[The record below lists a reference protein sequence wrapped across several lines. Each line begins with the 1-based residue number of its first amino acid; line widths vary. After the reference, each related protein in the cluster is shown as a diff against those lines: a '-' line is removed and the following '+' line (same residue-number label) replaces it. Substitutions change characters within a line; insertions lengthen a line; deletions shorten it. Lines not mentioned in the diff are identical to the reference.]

1 MLSFAPNGSRNGDI
15 SETSGVSAASAEEP
29 EIGFANETRP
39 SPRASRTRFSA
50 AMYDYCFTPKYWE
63 FF

>member
-1 MLSFAPNGSRNGDI
+1 MSSFAPNGSRNGDT
-15 SETSGVSAASAEEP
+15 SQTSGVSPALAEQP
-29 EIGFANETRP
+29 EIRFAKETRP
-39 SPRASRTRFSA
+39 SSPTPRTRFSA